1 MHSFE
6 AQFITAAIPA
16 GHVSL
21 PGRLHVPAEARGLV
35 LFAHGSGSSRHS
47 PRNQR
52 VAEFLH
58 DLSLATLLF
67 DLLSESEEPADTFNA
82 RLRNDIDLLARRL
95 TAATTWARRQSEL
108 SELPIGYFGAS
119 HGAAAA
125 MVAATDSSTQIQ
137 ALVLRGGRPDLA
149 APSLGRLRMPTLLI
163 IGGNDE
169 TVAAINLE
177 AWARL
182 RCEKA
187 IETIPGASHLF
198 EEPGA
203 LENVAA
209 LAARWFDQHL
219 DGAGPHAR

>member
-6 AQFITAAIPA
+6 AQFNTAAIPA
-16 GHVSL
+16 GRAKL
-21 PGRLHVPAEARGLV
+21 PGRLNVPAEARGLV

-47 PRNQR
+47 PRNER
-52 VAEFLH
+52 VAECLH
-58 DLSLATLLF
+58 DIGLATLLF
-67 DLLSESEEPADTFNA
+67 DLLSETEEPAETFNA
-82 RLRNDIDLLARRL
+82 RLRNDIDLLAGRL
-95 TAATTWARRQSEL
+95 NAATTWARRQPEL
-108 SELPIGYFGAS
+108 ADLPIGYFGAN

-125 MVAATDSSTQIQ
+125 MVAAADNSAQIQ

-149 APSLGRLRMPTLLI
+149 EAAILKLRMPTLLI

-169 TVAAINLE
+169 AVAAMNLE

-187 IETIPGASHLF
+187 IETVPGAGHLF

-209 LAARWFDQHL
+209 LATRWFDQHL
-219 DGAGPHAR
+219 GRIAPFPP